1 VQQGEY
7 LYQSRDSGAG
17 MSELMGYTS
26 CKLELALV
34 PSVISVVGRMLT
46 GDDDVNMELFLFQM
60 GATAVHDCAP

>member
-1 VQQGEY
+1 
-7 LYQSRDSGAG
+7 